1 MLFLPASL
9 YLGLLQQG
17 AADLGMV
24 SLLILDEVHQVTKE
38 HAFSTLLRDFHWKLP
53 SDCAP
58 KVPCTTPR
66 PHHHQ
71 NDDDSTNNNS
81 NSHINNDYNNVN
93 AALFNNSLLGDSVTS
108 RILSSLRGIIRIM
121 MK

>member
-1 MLFLPASL
+1 MRCRYCTEEGWRAFPSQFHSRRVLFLPASL

-38 HAFSTLLRDFHWKLP
+38 HPSRTLLRDFHWKLP

-58 KVPCTTPR
+58 KVQCT
-66 PHHHQ
+66 
-71 NDDDSTNNNS
+71 
-81 NSHINNDYNNVN
+81 SHY
-93 AALFNNSLLGDSVTS
+93 
-108 RILSSLRGIIRIM
+108 
-121 MK
+121 